1 VRKLNKKAGMEL
13 SINAIVILIIAM
25 IVLALGVLFVRGLF
39 VKAGEKLGG
48 AVSGAQVSKPA
59 SPDEPMTLDPSAL
72 QFSVSKGD
80 KSKTA
85 VVSVYNT
92 GSSTAPVG
100 IYLTSCSGTIDVSA
114 GIDIKLIAPTQTIAA
129 NKAGNWNAAV
139 LVNTTKLRKGESAVC
154 TVKANSSAAQPLA
167 STTLTID
174 VID

>member
-1 VRKLNKKAGMEL
+1 MRKLNKKAGMEL

-72 QFSVSKGD
+72 EFSVSAGD
-80 KSKTA
+80 KSKTE
-85 VVSVYNT
+85 VVSVYNM
-92 GSSTAPVG
+92 GSPSQPVG
-100 IYLTSCSGTIDVSA
+100 IYLTSCSGTVNVEAGTDVR
-114 GIDIKLIAPTQTIAA
+114 LLAPTQIIAA

-139 LVNTTKLRKGESAVC
+139 LVNTTKLTKGNSAVC
-154 TVKANSSAAQPLA
+154 TVKANQSATVLA

-174 VID
+174 VTD